1 MAFGYSATG
10 NSSQTAIEL
19 PAALLLG
26 PATLRKCHSYVMPV
40 DTLHRPQLYRVNFR
54 GFMQIF
60 LGFTARFP
68 LVMEPATPVPKTV
81 TRETQHLTGS
91 AFFGL

>member
-1 MAFGYSATG
+1 MASGYSATG

-60 LGFTARFP
+60 LGILGFTARFP
-68 LVMEPATPVPKTV
+68 LVMEPATPVPRTV
-81 TRETQHLTGS
+81 TR
-91 AFFGL
+91 